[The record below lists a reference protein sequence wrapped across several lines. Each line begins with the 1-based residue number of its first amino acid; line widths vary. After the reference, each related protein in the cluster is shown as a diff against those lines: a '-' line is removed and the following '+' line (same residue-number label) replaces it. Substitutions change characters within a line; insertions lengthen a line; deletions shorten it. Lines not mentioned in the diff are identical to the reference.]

1 MKKIREMKSV
11 TKKWRPLEISFHEF
25 FSLAFSK
32 DQLKF
37 VIMLWIFSKNEY
49 NECNQ
54 KIGVKYAIY
63 GKWVCDQNDPFT
75 NFLKENK
82 MMIWISNKAVNI

>member
-1 MKKIREMKSV
+1 MV
-11 TKKWRPLEISFHEF
+11 
-25 FSLAFSK
+25 
-32 DQLKF
+32 
-37 VIMLWIFSKNEY
+37 WIFSKNEY

-63 GKWVCDQNDPFT
+63 GKWVCDQNDPFI